1 MAVKDML
8 KEIALKTKQKTGN
21 THLYAHDFMDDG
33 SKIALTIEIDETH
46 VCKDISTVKY
56 KIYVL
61 IF

>member
-1 MAVKDML
+1 ML

-46 VCKDISTVKY
+46 VCKDISMQHAQSRKRYNLKV
-56 KIYVL
+56 
-61 IF
+61 

>member
-1 MAVKDML
+1 ML

-46 VCKDISTVKY
+46 VCKDISTHSLEKVM
-56 KIYVL
+56 I
-61 IF
+61 